1 MKIFSLCNPR
11 EQISRN
17 GSRENAE
24 GKVLSSRKHTLL
36 KWREV
41 CIIGKKQKRWG
52 GGAHLSNS
60 SFHYFAIKATRHYGG
75 LILTVFELM
84 KGLNTS
90 HNVHNDP
97 PV

>member
-41 CIIGKKQKRWG
+41 RIIGKKQKRWG
-52 GGAHLSNS
+52 GGASKQQFISLLRHQSYS
-60 SFHYFAIKATRHYGG
+60 SLRGG

-84 KGLNTS
+84 KGLNTT

>member
-1 MKIFSLCNPR
+1 MDPEKMR
-11 EQISRN
+11 K
-17 GSRENAE
+17 

-41 CIIGKKQKRWG
+41 RFIGKNKNVG
-52 GGAHLSNS
+52 GGGLLSNS

-84 KGLNTS
+84 KGLNTT

>member
-1 MKIFSLCNPR
+1 MDPEKMRKGKCFR
-11 EQISRN
+11 V
-17 GSRENAE
+17 ENT
-24 GKVLSSRKHTLL
+24 HTLEVARGSL
-36 KWREV
+36 YRE
-41 CIIGKKQKRWG
+41 KTKTFG
-52 GGAHLSNS
+52 GGAHLSNG

-84 KGLNTS
+84 KGLNTT

>member
-17 GSRENAE
+17 GSRKNAE

-41 CIIGKKQKRWG
+41 RIIGKKTKTLG
-52 GGAHLSNS
+52 GHLSNS
-60 SFHYFAIKATRHYGG
+60 SFHCFAIKATRHYGG

-84 KGLNTS
+84 KGLNTT
-90 HNVHNDP
+90 HKVHNDP

>member
-1 MKIFSLCNPR
+1 MRKGKCFR
-11 EQISRN
+11 V
-17 GSRENAE
+17 ENT
-24 GKVLSSRKHTLL
+24 HTLEVARGSHY
-36 KWREV
+36 RE
-41 CIIGKKQKRWG
+41 KKQKRWG
-52 GGAHLSNS
+52 VGGHLSNS

-84 KGLNTS
+84 KGLNTT